1 VQDAGAGQQ
10 CGEAEGHGVPRRAVG
25 RLEVHQSRV
34 PVGCGCDAAQAADPP
49 RITVAQPIP
58 ADLARALAT
67 ANLGPE
73 ATTVFR
79 RFYTH
84 PDTGHLAA
92 TDSTARRFPTV
103 MQQFLLVRDRTCRTP
118 YCHAPGRHHDHQHDH
133 AKTGPTTLDN
143 GQLTCQACNHTK
155 QAPGWTARPING
167 PPDQRHTIETVLPTG
182 HTTRTTAPSTPTP
195 ATLQPVS
202 RAETYL
208 LEVVLAA

>member
-1 VQDAGAGQQ
+1 MTDRTLLGLCDEPADLAGYG
-10 CGEAEGHGVPRRAVG
+10 
-25 RLEVHQSRV
+25 
-34 PVGCGCDAAQAADPP
+34 
-49 RITVAQPIP
+49 PIP

-92 TDSTARRFPTV
+92 TDSKARRFPTV

-133 AKTGPTTLDN
+133 AQAGPTTLDN

-155 QAPGWTARPING
+155 QTPGWTVTTRPDG
-167 PPDQRHTIETVLPTG
+167 TIQTTTPTG
-182 HTTRTTAPSTPTP
+182 HTYPSPPPLHPAPTTTPHPDAPTP
-195 ATLQPVS
+195 QPNADS
-202 RAETYL
+202 
-208 LEVVLAA
+208 AASSSNTKPPDRPVRLTCGSADAVRMGTRRSDRDPGRL